1 MKKITIRNIGTI
13 GIILIMSITTLGIG
27 SVRAQDTTMSL
38 NTSCFTEWDTF
49 VSSTISVNEFLEYWK
64 DILVRYNRNT
74 CYYMDIQQILKQID
88 TTRSALRKA
97 ILACNDK
104 QAGPLKTRFYELQLE
119 LDYLRSFVSFA
130 DKNGRLVSE
139 EKVYKQLKEKYVDT
153 GLDFTEEAFNV
164 LFDRYKTKYIGN
176 VSSIYKRC
184 SDGSIQQ
191 LIDRWD
197 KLVETLKSM
206 QADAKAVKEDF
217 DRAVNKPPQG
227 MKNFIKNLE
236 NVRRES
242 LEAQKNP
249 EEIFNETT
257 QETGTEPTIDQL
269 TVSINKNEQEY
280 QKNMQQASLTAEYEA
295 LYKHGGDSLAE
306 SYEKVL
312 TELNTII
319 KDSYKP
325 LEDLKQCAKQSAD
338 RQCQ

>member
-1 MKKITIRNIGTI
+1 MKNIFVRKI
-13 GIILIMSITTLGIG
+13 GIIGIVLIMSIASSTVD
-27 SVRAQDTTMSL
+27 SVHAQDTTVSL

-49 VSSTISVNEFLEYWK
+49 VSSTISVNEFLEYWT

-74 CYYMDIQQILKQID
+74 CYYMDIQHVLKQID

-97 ILACNDK
+97 ILACNDE

-130 DKNGRLVSE
+130 DKNGRLIPE

-153 GLDFTEEAFNV
+153 GLDFTEEEFNV
-164 LFDRYKTKYIGN
+164 LLDRYKTKYIGN

-236 NVRRES
+236 QARKES
-242 LEAQKNP
+242 IEAQKNP
-249 EEIFNETT
+249 EEIFNETM

-269 TVSINKNEQEY
+269 TVSINKNKQEY
-280 QKNMQQASLTAEYEA
+280 QKTIQQASLTAEYEA